1 VLYKTNDFNL
11 VGNHHFFKKE
21 KNVVLNIN
29 NLKSVLVDVYRKID
43 NNLYSKL
50 LDKLVP
56 LYGEMI
62 RTFILT
68 LSK

>member
-11 VGNHHFFKKE
+11 VGNHSFFKKE
-21 KNVVLNIN
+21 RNVVLNI
-29 NLKSVLVDVYRKID
+29 NLKSVLVDMYWKID